1 MRMKDFLELVSL
13 RYWYSYG
20 INQSLYD
27 TAGYDLAANYTFT
40 DLGPVPGILNV
51 KGIWTRRDNHEFQT
65 TFASSPSQSVG
76 NVGYNED
83 KMKLTLLWKYDDWIV
98 SLDNTYLG

>member
-1 MRMKDFLELVSL
+1 MNLTNFPNAPQCNAHERFAGTGKL

-65 TFASSPSQSVG
+65 TFSFFAFSIC
-76 NVGYNED
+76 
-83 KMKLTLLWKYDDWIV
+83 WKRRIQRRQE
-98 SLDNTYLG
+98 